1 MLDHISFMSQ
11 FESLNDKEK
20 KYLGKLFIQKDIKK
34 NTYIVEQGSVSREV
48 YFINNGM
55 MAMIYHRNNNKFVR
69 DFIFENGPAMVYPSF
84 FNEELSAYSIKTI
97 TDCSIQVLTKENYE
111 LAKEKIPKMKSIA
124 YRLTNLGHK
133 TIEDR
138 FRSLITLTAE
148 ERYLELLNKKPHLL
162 LNIPLKLI
170 ASYLGITN
178 VALSRIRKRI
188 SLLKNN

>member
-11 FESLNDKEK
+11 FESLSDKEK
-20 KYLGKLFIQKDIKK
+20 KYLRKLFIQKDIKK
-34 NTYIVEQGSVSREV
+34 NTYIIEQGEVSREV
-48 YFINNGM
+48 YFLEKGM
-55 MAMIYHRNNNKFVR
+55 MAMIYHRNNKKFVK
-69 DFIFENGPAMVYPSF
+69 DFIFENDPAIVYPSF
-84 FNEELSAYSIKTI
+84 FNVEPSTYSIKTI
-97 TDCSIQVLTKENYE
+97 TDCSIQILTKENYE

-124 YRLTNLGHK
+124 YKITNLGHK
-133 TIEDR
+133 TVEDR
-138 FRSLITLTAE
+138 FKFLITLTAE

-188 SLLKNN
+188 SLPKNN